1 MGGVRSRER
10 GGHSKHKVKSK
21 DCGVVSSEQK
31 FYPGKWKGR
40 KQLTIQQVWKT
51 RKGES
56 TWASPECVCAV
67 SMVAQQLSGA
77 RVKIWPPFSSRE
89 IHFYPSG

>member
-56 TWASPECVCAV
+56 TWASPSVCARGEHGGTAV
-67 SMVAQQLSGA
+67 EWCTGEDLASL
-77 RVKIWPPFSSRE
+77 F
-89 IHFYPSG
+89 